1 MSALEVWL
9 IAVSLAMD
17 CFAVSIASGIMQKRY
32 VWSNMLP
39 MSFSFGWFQGMMC
52 AIGWFAFIYFSGWV
66 ESLDHWIAFGML
78 AVIGGN
84 MIKEGLSEEDKDRHF
99 NPSSLWMIL
108 TLAIATSIDAL
119 AVGISFACLNYQTIV
134 SLIYPVVVIAFVSLI
149 FSLLGLYLGVTFG
162 KKIEQRIKPELVGGI
177 ILLLIGVKILLEHLN
192 II

>member
-84 MIKEGLSEEDKDRHF
+84 MIKEGLSKEDKDRHF

-108 TLAIATSIDAL
+108 TLAVATSIDAL

-162 KKIEQRIKPELVGGI
+162 IKIEQRIKPELVGGI

>member
-78 AVIGGN
+78 ALIGGN
-84 MIKEGLSEEDKDRHF
+84 MIKEGLSKEDKDRHF

-108 TLAIATSIDAL
+108 TLAVATSIDAL

>member
-84 MIKEGLSEEDKDRHF
+84 MIKEGLSKEDKDRHF

-108 TLAIATSIDAL
+108 TLAVATSIDAL

-162 KKIEQRIKPELVGGI
+162 KKNEQRIKPELVGGI

>member
-84 MIKEGLSEEDKDRHF
+84 MIKEGLSKEDKVRHF

-108 TLAIATSIDAL
+108 TLAVATSIDAL

>member
-84 MIKEGLSEEDKDRHF
+84 MIKEGLSKEDKDRHF
-99 NPSSLWMIL
+99 NPSSLWIIL
-108 TLAIATSIDAL
+108 TLAVATSIDAL

>member
-84 MIKEGLSEEDKDRHF
+84 MIKEGLSKEDKDRHF

-108 TLAIATSIDAL
+108 TLAVATSIDAL

>member
-84 MIKEGLSEEDKDRHF
+84 MIKEGLSKEDKDRHF

-108 TLAIATSIDAL
+108 TLAVATSIDAL

-134 SLIYPVVVIAFVSLI
+134 SLIYPVVVIAFVSLM

-162 KKIEQRIKPELVGGI
+162 KKNEQRIKPELVGGI

>member
-1 MSALEVWL
+1 MIV
-9 IAVSLAMD
+9 VM
-17 CFAVSIASGIMQKRY
+17 ASF
-32 VWSNMLP
+32 NMLP

-84 MIKEGLSEEDKDRHF
+84 MIKEGLSKEDKDRHF

-108 TLAIATSIDAL
+108 TLAVATSIDAL

>member
-84 MIKEGLSEEDKDRHF
+84 MIKEGLSKEDKDRHF
-99 NPSSLWMIL
+99 NPSSLWIIL
-108 TLAIATSIDAL
+108 TLAVATSIDAL

-134 SLIYPVVVIAFVSLI
+134 SLIYPVVVIAFVSLM

-162 KKIEQRIKPELVGGI
+162 KKNEQRIKPELVGGI

>member
-84 MIKEGLSEEDKDRHF
+84 MIKEGLSKEDKDRHF

-108 TLAIATSIDAL
+108 TLAFATSIDAL

>member
-84 MIKEGLSEEDKDRHF
+84 MIKEGLSKEDKDRHF
-99 NPSSLWMIL
+99 NPSSLWIIL
-108 TLAIATSIDAL
+108 TLAVATSIDAL

-162 KKIEQRIKPELVGGI
+162 KKNEQRIKPELVGGI